1 MPDIR
6 EMVQLLDKQNCL
18 FDELHEI
25 SRNIQQSLI
34 IEDVESV
41 VKCVEERRT
50 LLARAQKVQMRT
62 AAMLQEY
69 TETECMP
76 QQVACLVSEG
86 RKTLLNILEIDKTCE
101 KLGERI
107 AGELVGKP
115 DRAPNS

>member
-6 EMVQLLDKQNCL
+6 EIEQLLGVQNCL

-34 IEDVESV
+34 LEDVESV

-50 LLARAQKVQMRT
+50 LLARAQKVQKRT

-69 TETECMP
+69 TELNCMP
-76 QQVACLVSEG
+76 QRVASLVRQG
-86 RKTLLNILEIDKTCE
+86 RETLLNILEIDKTCE

-115 DRAPNS
+115 DRTPGS